1 MSRLEL
7 KTAMTLDQLTD
18 QMVAEIRALTED
30 ERRILRESM
39 RWDLLYDRKIKW
51 DVIHLNDR
59 PRFELY
65 IEQ

>member
-1 MSRLEL
+1 MRRLEL

-51 DVIHLNDR
+51 DVIH
-59 PRFELY
+59 
-65 IEQ
+65 